1 MDPKK
6 LVNVYFQKQEQ
17 EQMKAIREKAK
28 SEKLSKEKEERKELH
43 YMHCPKCGAEM
54 ETVNMENIEIDKC
67 PECLGIYFDNE
78 ELQQLLEIKFEQ
90 RRTVIHKV
98 FGLK

>member
-1 MDPKK
+1 MDSKK
-6 LVNVYFQKQEQ
+6 LVDVYFQKQEQ

-28 SEKLSKEKEERKELH
+28 NEKLSKAKEDRKKLH

-54 ETVNMENIEIDKC
+54 ETVIMENIEIDKC